1 MNPAIN
7 PLDAETLLAADE
19 IYARI
24 VTLARES
31 KDDSKL
37 ALALHAQGHS
47 FVLGGDL
54 EAATRAFDESRELS
68 ARQGDKRRAALSAVM
83 LGYVTIVGGKLEEGL
98 PRVASGLVEIEAG
111 DPGRQVV
118 LLRLL
123 EVSKRFEKKRF
134 DAALKAATRELGAEV
149 QAEIA
154 KALA

>member
-1 MNPAIN
+1 MN

-19 IYARI
+19 IYAKI

-31 KDDSKL
+31 KDDQKL

-54 EAATRAFDESRELS
+54 EAATKAFDESRELS
-68 ARQGDKRRAALSAVM
+68 ARTGDKRRASLSSVM
-83 LGYVTIVGGKLEEGL
+83 LGYVAIVGGKLEEGL
-98 PRVASGLVEIEAG
+98 PRIVAALGEIDAA
-111 DPGRQVV
+111 DSGRQVV

-134 DAALKAATRELGAEV
+134 DAALKAAVRELPAEV
-149 QAEIA
+149 QTEIA
-154 KALA
+154 KAVSA